1 VVSDWNW
8 VRLGYVPVSQLVTRY
23 ARYIYLEFI
32 GILLGISRFSGIYL
46 DFLGFI

>member
-8 VRLGYVPVSQLVTRY
+8 VRLGYAPVSWMATRY

-32 GILLGISRFSGIYL
+32 GILLGISRISGIYV
-46 DFLGFI
+46 DFLGLI